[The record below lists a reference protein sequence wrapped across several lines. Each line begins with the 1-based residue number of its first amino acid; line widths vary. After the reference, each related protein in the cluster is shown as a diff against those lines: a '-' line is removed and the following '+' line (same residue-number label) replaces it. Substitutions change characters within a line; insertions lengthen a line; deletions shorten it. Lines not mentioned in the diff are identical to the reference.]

1 VACGVAVGVP
11 VSVAAG
17 VVVPDSRG
25 REGPMGSGVG
35 VTSATAISDS
45 AITDTAAPVALL
57 TVTVTGV
64 ESLLLPTLS
73 VARAMSL
80 YWPLAGWLV
89 QLTE

>member
-1 VACGVAVGVP
+1 
-11 VSVAAG
+11 
-17 VVVPDSRG
+17 
-25 REGPMGSGVG
+25 MGSGVG

-45 AITDTAAPVALL
+45 AITDTAAPAALL
-57 TVTVTGV
+57 TFTVTGV